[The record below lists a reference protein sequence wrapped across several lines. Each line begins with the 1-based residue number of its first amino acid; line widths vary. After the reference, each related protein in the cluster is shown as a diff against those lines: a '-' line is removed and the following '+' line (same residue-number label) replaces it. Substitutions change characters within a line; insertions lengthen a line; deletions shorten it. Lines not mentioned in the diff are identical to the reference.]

1 MQPTVSIIIVTY
13 ASASRIN
20 DCLDALSRL
29 QSRLSHEIIVVD
41 NASPDDTVARIQARH
56 PDVRLLAQSENWGFA
71 GGVNRGV
78 AQARGQQI
86 ALLNP
91 DAIVQPGW
99 LDELVAPFSD
109 PTVGVTGS
117 KVLDGSGRIQ
127 SIGALLAVPLLLTS
141 HRGEGEQDTG
151 QYDRVEDVW
160 GVHGAAMAYSRQL
173 WQQLGGFDEGYFPAY
188 LEESDFCQRVR
199 RAGYRVV
206 TAPRSV
212 ISHAE
217 SSSTG
222 KFSAE
227 FYFYYLRNRLRF
239 AVRWHDWP
247 LLWQQFRPAEQQR
260 LREAPLLDRR
270 VARLV
275 YEQGVPSL
283 IPPDTAQRAAILASG
298 RELRGGWL
306 PDDGVQALL
315 ELAEQADRNSVLS
328 EVAFQSRLPLVAALR
343 TAWNNIATRWY
354 VRPSLDQQ
362 TRFNLALSR
371 SLHSLIEQNAARA
384 AATALDLALL
394 AWRNEHAEQT
404 QQRQTAHAMNE

>member
-13 ASASRIN
+13 ASASRID

-41 NASPDDTVARIQARH
+41 NASPDDTVARVRSRH
-56 PDVRLLAQSENWGFA
+56 PGVRLLVEADNWGFA

-78 AQARGQQI
+78 AQAQGQQI

-99 LDELVAPFSD
+99 LDELIAPLDD
-109 PTVGVTGS
+109 PTIGVTGS
-117 KVLDGSGRIQ
+117 KVLDSAGRIQ
-127 SIGALLAVPLLLTS
+127 SIGAILAVPLLLTS
-141 HRGEGEQDTG
+141 HRGEGESDRG

-160 GVHGAAMAYSRQL
+160 GVHGAAMAFPKQL

-188 LEESDFCQRVR
+188 LEESDFCQRAR

-239 AVRWHDWP
+239 AVAWHDWP
-247 LLWQQFRPAEQQR
+247 LLWNEFRPAEHRR

-275 YEQGVPSL
+275 YSQGVPPQT
-283 IPPDTAQRAAILASG
+283 PPSAEQRAAILATG
-298 RELRGGWL
+298 RDLRDGRL
-306 PDDGVQALL
+306 PDDALSALL
-315 ELAEQADRNSVLS
+315 ALAQEAERNSVLS
-328 EVAFQSRLPLVAALR
+328 EVTFRSRLPLVATLR
-343 TAWNNIATRWY
+343 SAWNNIATRWY

-362 TRFNLALSR
+362 TRFNLALAR
-371 SLHSLIEQNAARA
+371 SLHSLIQQNAASA
-384 AATALDLALL
+384 AAAALDVALL
-394 AWRNEHAEQT
+394 AWRYET
-404 QQRQTAHAMNE
+404 R